1 MRELDSP
8 IVELRQYT
16 LHPDARETLVRVFE
30 EHFIE
35 SQERCGMRI
44 IGQFRDL
51 GDPDRFV
58 WIRGF
63 SDMEARTRALEAFY
77 GGPVWMEHGPV
88 ANATMIDHTN
98 VLLLKPAGPRLGFRF
113 DPRLR
118 PPPHAADRPGG
129 VVVATIHHLA
139 VPASPDVVASLHD
152 ESASGPVLAELV
164 TEPAR
169 NPFARLPVR
178 EDASVLVTLATYPST
193 DAYRPSAV
201 SSPAVSRVEHLQLQP
216 TRRSF
221 LRHRPFLPLPWGEGR
236 VRGRPHDRR
245 NRP

>member
-1 MRELDSP
+1 MEPGSP

-16 LHPDARETLVRVFE
+16 LHPGTRETLVRVFE

-35 SQERCGMRI
+35 GQERCGMRI

-63 SDMEARTRALEAFY
+63 PDMEARTRALESFY
-77 GGPVWMEHGPV
+77 GGPVWKEHAPV

-98 VLLLKPAGPRLGFRF
+98 VLLLKPAGPRAGFRF

-118 PPPHAADRPGG
+118 PPPDAAEGPGG
-129 VVVATIHHLA
+129 VVVATIHHLT
-139 VPASPDVVASLHD
+139 VPASPDVVASLLD
-152 ESASGPVLAELV
+152 EIEPATLLAQLITESA
-164 TEPAR
+164 R
-169 NPFARLPVR
+169 NAFARLPVR
-178 EDASVLVTLATYPST
+178 EDANVFVTLAAYPSA
-193 DAYRPSAV
+193 DAYQPTAV
-201 SSPAVSRVEHLQLQP
+201 SSPAVSRAEHLRLQP

-221 LRHRPFLPLPWGEGR
+221 LRHRPHPSPSPLWG
-236 VRGRPHDRR
+236 
-245 NRP
+245 

>member
-1 MRELDSP
+1 MELGSP

-16 LHPDARETLVRVFE
+16 LHPGTRETLVRVFE

-35 SQERCGMRI
+35 GQERCGMRI

-77 GGPVWMEHGPV
+77 GGPVWKEHGPV
-88 ANATMIDHTN
+88 ANTTMIDHTN
-98 VLLLKPAGPRLGFRF
+98 VLLLKPAGSQLGFRF

-118 PPPHAADRPGG
+118 PPPDAAETPGG
-129 VVVATIHHLA
+129 VVVATIHHLT
-139 VPASPDVVASLHD
+139 VPASPEVAVSLLD
-152 ESASGPVLAELV
+152 EIEPATVLAKLITESARTL
-164 TEPAR
+164 
-169 NPFARLPVR
+169 FARLPVR
-178 EDASVLVTLATYPST
+178 EDANVFVTFEAYPST
-193 DAYRPSAV
+193 DAYRPSTV
-201 SSPAVSRVEHLQLQP
+201 SSPAVSRVEHLRLQP

-221 LRHRPFLPLPWGEGR
+221 LRHRPVLPLP
-236 VRGRPHDRR
+236 
-245 NRP
+245 